1 MPKKHKKITQTP
13 GTKITRSFEQTRDA
27 VDIAHAA
34 ARRMDRLRGA
44 LHNFKP
50 LELYHEENRIPR
62 DLRIVEDRRTIPRPF
77 RQGRYLRVDGI
88 PTGPRYVQVPVQNRV
103 PWLREAM
110 RLRFPLPEKTLVCVR
125 RKTRRRVLFALRKN
139 GKGGGKQ
146 RPPRWT
152 AQSYVRCK

>member
-13 GTKITRSFEQTRDA
+13 RTKIPRSFEQTRDTI
-27 VDIAHAA
+27 DIAHAA

-50 LELYHEENRIPR
+50 LELFHEENRIPR

-77 RQGRYLRVDGI
+77 RQGRHLRIDGT
-88 PTGPRYVQVPVQNRV
+88 PAGPRYLPVQSRV
-103 PWLREAM
+103 PWLHESM
-110 RLRFPLPEKTLVCVR
+110 RQRFPLPEKTLVCVR
-125 RKTRRRVLFALRKN
+125 RKTRRRVLFSLRKT

-152 AQSYVRCK
+152 TQSYIRCK